1 MVNRELRLIVAGR
14 IIFCSQRRNKEQPCA
29 AVRNKQEAED
39 PYHVSALP
47 LNLAK
52 GETSVSY
59 LLKRR
64 GKPGGGKRINQIP
77 NCFKSEP
84 GCVPFP
90 VHTGGSWRKMC
101 LSYLKAC
108 RGVDMQTVQQQHNTS
123 TQNRPQAMDSA
134 FPSLEH
140 TGHGRKLLEI
150 FQILLNSAPLHF
162 QDMGPSVSPLQ
173 QIIFWRVEKTQQLL
187 IWSIFQ

>member
-14 IIFCSQRRNKEQPCA
+14 IIFCSQRRNKEQPRA

-90 VHTGGSWRKMC
+90 VHTGGSWRKMY

-108 RGVDMQTVQQQHNTS
+108 RGVWICRQYSSSTTQALRIDPKQWTLLFLHQNTQGMAENFWKYS
-123 TQNRPQAMDSA
+123 RS
-134 FPSLEH
+134 SL
-140 TGHGRKLLEI
+140 TLLLYT
-150 FQILLNSAPLHF
+150 FKTWDQ
-162 QDMGPSVSPLQ
+162 VSPL
-173 QIIFWRVEKTQQLL
+173 FSRLFLEG
-187 IWSIFQ
+187 